1 MRPIELLKKMIAR
14 GGAKNRASGE
24 EAVLARD
31 EDGTPLRAREIAA
44 WLVEEYRRRRAER
57 LPLERQWAL
66 NASFYTGDQHA
77 ALNPESGETERLC
90 PAHDYEE
97 QGVYNRI
104 APLMETRLSSL
115 RTLSYAMTVRPRTA
129 DAEDHEKGEIAT
141 RLLAYAQANGGFAE
155 KKNEMLFLAELYGT
169 AFLLSYWEADGETD
183 GDLSYRVV
191 SPFSVFPASLNKGTV
206 EEQESILLADVMSC
220 REVEDAFGVEV
231 EGTDADVYTL
241 APVLGSP
248 YGAPA
253 TLAFSGGQEK
263 NCVTVLSYF
272 ERPSRRHE
280 KGLYII
286 AAGDR
291 VLWYSDLPYDDI
303 PLVSFPSR
311 EMAGQFFG
319 RSPIVDLI
327 PLQRAY
333 NGVKNKIHDYIRAV
347 AANPLLV
354 PEGAIP
360 DIVEFSAGG
369 LPPGEVVEYNA
380 ERGKP
385 EPLSPAPLPAELRY
399 ECERLTAEMEYVA
412 GVSQLMVTGKTPKGV
427 TSGTAI
433 SNLREIDNSR
443 LALTGE
449 NLRLAIRR
457 TAIKWLGIYRRY
469 ASGARVLSVV
479 GENDAG
485 GALCFTAGDIN
496 SNDVVFDAENELKVS
511 PEQQKQSFL
520 TALQL
525 GLFNDENGNLP
536 RSVKS
541 RAREMLEAGGAAADM
556 MGCDELQIKA
566 AERENAAVAAGR
578 PPKIGI
584 FDDHELHAEAH
595 KKFLLQARYACLREK
610 QPAVCEAFEEH
621 IFMHL
626 AYTKRGDAREEQK
639 V

>member
-1 MRPIELLKKMIAR
+1 MKAIELLKKMIAR
-14 GGAKNRASGE
+14 GGARNRAQGE
-24 EAVLARD
+24 DTVLERD
-31 EDGTPLRAREIAA
+31 EGGTPLRSREIAA
-44 WLVEEYRRRRAER
+44 RLAEEYRRRRAER

-66 NASFYTGDQHA
+66 NAGFYTGDQHA
-77 ALNPESGETERLC
+77 ALHPGSGETERLS

-141 RLLAYAQANGGFAE
+141 RLLAYAQTKGGFAE

-169 AFLLSYWEADGETD
+169 AFLLSYWEADEGE
-183 GDLSYRVV
+183 GDLAYRVV

-206 EEQESILLADVMSC
+206 EEQESILIADVMTAT
-220 REVEDAFGVEV
+220 EVADAFGVEI
-231 EGTDADVYTL
+231 EGTDTDVYTL
-241 APVLGSP
+241 APVPGSP

-263 NCVTVLSYF
+263 NCVTVFSYF

-291 VLWYSDLPYDDI
+291 VLWHSDLPYDDI
-303 PLVSFPSR
+303 PLVAFRSR

-354 PEGAIP
+354 PEGSIP
-360 DIVEFSAGG
+360 DIAEFAANG

-412 GVSQLMVTGKTPKGV
+412 GVSQLMVTGKTPQGV

-457 TAIKWLGIYRRY
+457 TAIKWLAIYRRY
-469 ASGARVLSVV
+469 AGGARVLSVV

-496 SNDVVFDAENELKVS
+496 SNDVAFDAENELKIS
-511 PEQQKQSFL
+511 PEQQKQNFL

-525 GLFNDENGNLP
+525 GLFNDENGKLP

-541 RAREMLEAGGAAADM
+541 RAREMLESGGASADTA
-556 MGCDELQIKA
+556 GCDELQIKA

-578 PPKIGI
+578 VPKIGL

-595 KKFLLQARYACLREK
+595 KRFLLQARYACLKEK
-610 QPAVCEAFEEH
+610 HPAACEAFEEH

-626 AYTKRGDAREEQK
+626 AYTKRGDARENEK
-639 V
+639 L